1 MNRGGKKTFPV
12 TEGSIIHQFFKKQM
26 KEAAMFLLPE
36 GTTVGIR
43 LVWETLRWSMVWTIP
58 WGIQFLKILTL

>member
-12 TEGSIIHQFFKKQM
+12 TEGSIIHRFFKKQM

-36 GTTVGIR
+36 GTTAGIR
-43 LVWETLRWSMVWTIP
+43 LVWETLR
-58 WGIQFLKILTL
+58 